1 MLKNV
6 SSKTPHVLNIIIAD
20 DEILIRQTTSR
31 IIISISQQLGLKI
44 NIIESSDGM
53 ETAYLVYKAAIKGIK
68 ISLIFSDENMYFL
81 NGTQSANIILEMTK
95 KIEISEIPF
104 YLVTSYNHYFFESQN
119 IKNIKKI
126 INKPLCKNDLLNVFE
141 KYVNM

>member
-1 MLKNV
+1 MLKHV
-6 SSKTPHVLNIIIAD
+6 SPKTPHVLNIIIAD

-31 IIISISQQLGLKI
+31 IIISVSQQLGLKI

-68 ISLIFSDENMYFL
+68 ISMIFSDENMYFL

-119 IKNIKKI
+119 IKNIKKN